1 MLIRLM
7 DLKVFEVC
15 SKNNAYFLLLISCF
29 FLFQWKPAM
38 LDKVEKV
45 LDAELKYTDEK
56 KGVACKSM

>member
-1 MLIRLM
+1 L
-7 DLKVFEVC
+7 
-15 SKNNAYFLLLISCF
+15 F
-29 FLFQWKPAM
+29 FLFQWKPAV